1 MRGHL
6 LTAAALLL
14 GAVAAGPAAAPT
26 APAGRIAFT
35 AVTGDDFDV
44 WTMDADGGS
53 RRNLTRH
60 KGYDAEPEWS
70 PDGRRIVFTSYRSG
84 RAQLYVM
91 NADGTGLRRLVR
103 MRAYAFEPAWSPDG
117 SRIAYVTSPDG
128 RRDYR
133 IWVMR
138 ADGTRR
144 RRLSHAF
151 DWLPSWSPGGRRI
164 AFTSVRLGFPTIYV
178 MNADGS
184 RQRRLLGSVGIDN
197 EAPAWSPDGRM
208 IAWIHQARLWV
219 MNADVTGL
227 RPLTPP
233 HVSGV
238 YDDRPEWSPDG
249 SRIVFQTSRP
259 PGGIAVV
266 GRDGSGLTY
275 LGTPLRSAD
284 PSWQPRRRST

>member
-1 MRGHL
+1 V
-6 LTAAALLL
+6 AATLLL
-14 GAVAAGPAAAPT
+14 WAVAGALAAPAAAP
-26 APAGRIAFT
+26 APPGGRIAF
-35 AVTGDDFDV
+35 ATGAGAGFDV
-44 WTMDADGGS
+44 WTMDADGGN
-53 RRNLTRH
+53 RRDLTRNPAH
-60 KGYDAEPEWS
+60 DAEPEWS
-70 PDGRRIVFTSYRSG
+70 PDGRRILFTSYRTG

-91 NADGTGLRRLVR
+91 NANGSGLRRLVR
-103 MRAYAFEPAWSPDG
+103 LRGHAFEPAWSPDG
-117 SRIAYVTSPDG
+117 SRIAYVASPDG

-138 ADGTRR
+138 ADGTHR

-151 DWLPSWSPGGRRI
+151 DWLPSWSSGGRRI
-164 AFTSVRLGFPTIYV
+164 AFTSARSGPPSIYV

-184 RQRRLLGSVGIDN
+184 GQRRLLGTVGEDN

-208 IAWIHQARLWV
+208 IAWIHQARLWL

-259 PGGIAVV
+259 PGGIAIVS
-266 GRDGSGLTY
+266 RDGSGLTY
-275 LGTPLRSAD
+275 LGTPLRSSD
-284 PSWQPRRRST
+284 PSWQPRR